1 VIALWVRSIVET
13 GVSER
18 ELGGLLTVKL
28 EVATCYI
35 GLLGDAE
42 CQELTA
48 FCHSL
53 MEWG

>member
-1 VIALWVRSIVET
+1 VVRFLVVSWV
-13 GVSER
+13 
-18 ELGGLLTVKL
+18 

-42 CQELTA
+42 CQELMV

-53 MEWG
+53 TKCG

>member
-18 ELGGLLTVKL
+18 KLGGSLTVEL

-35 GLLGDAE
+35 GLHRDAE

-53 MEWG
+53 TKCG